1 MDSFAATTNNI
12 GTVYGLMGNYSRAV
26 EYHQRALAMK
36 EIEVTVRVNALNN
49 LANLYSKQGLYDD
62 AARELEDLVQRDPA
76 NATAKASLE
85 SVLKNKAV
93 MQERKDQTSSAV
105 QGAEAKPQDPQAAYN
120 AARVYARLGDA
131 DQALTWLVKALDLG
145 YDRFDYM
152 SLDPS
157 LANLKKDPRFLK
169 LLEERRPAR

>member
-1 MDSFAATTNNI
+1 M
-12 GTVYGLMGNYSRAV
+12 
-26 EYHQRALAMK
+26 
-36 EIEVTVRVNALNN
+36 
-49 LANLYSKQGLYDD
+49 
-62 AARELEDLVQRDPA
+62 
-76 NATAKASLE
+76 
-85 SVLKNKAV
+85 LKNKAV